1 MRIDIVTIFPDLVSA
16 VGEFGV
22 ARIARERSILKLHLW
37 NPRDY
42 CEDSYRRVDDRPY
55 GGGPGMVMQ
64 APPLA
69 AAIREARQA
78 SGGRVIGLSPQ
89 GSPLSQATVERLA
102 GEPALV
108 LLAGRYI
115 YRVFWGMRNRPRRI
129 HSGPACWIGH
139 TTLGQK
145 NLKGTRCRKRY

>member
-1 MRIDIVTIFPDLVSA
+1 
-16 VGEFGV
+16 
-22 ARIARERSILKLHLW
+22 
-37 NPRDY
+37 
-42 CEDSYRRVDDRPY
+42 
-55 GGGPGMVMQ
+55 MVMQ

-108 LLAGRYI
+108 LLAGSDEGIDQRLLGSEDEEELADAEVQK
-115 YRVFWGMRNRPRRI
+115 VFDEIAAPIMQSLVAAPTDKPSI
-129 HSGPACWIGH
+129 ATKVDAPAEKAAD
-139 TTLGQK
+139 TSQEEALSAR
-145 NLKGTRCRKRY
+145 LAEL